1 MSKIACFLLGLT
13 AAAVVPAAL
22 SETLRH
28 PHFQKKLEVRLPKT
42 GGGTAVVSVSHLT
55 ATFDKKGF
63 SEMKTGGAWHLAN
76 AHLETDTP
84 LEIGGKTVPAGK
96 YRIVARKTET
106 SWELVLDQPG
116 KFDAKLGDTA
126 TALAT
131 TFNSDAPVEGHLRL
145 DLHPTG
151 AGEKAGVELS
161 VAFDVHRA
169 TVRVAA
175 GK

>member
-1 MSKIACFLLGLT
+1 MTKIACFLLGVAAL
-13 AAAVVPAAL
+13 AAVPTAL
-22 SETLRH
+22 SVSLRH
-28 PHFQKKLEVRLPKT
+28 PHFQKKIEARLPKA

-63 SEMKTGGAWHLAN
+63 TEMKAGGTWHLAN
-76 AHLETDTP
+76 AHLESDSP

-96 YRIVARKTET
+96 YRVVARKTET
-106 SWELVLDQPG
+106 SWELVLDVPG
-116 KFDAKLGDTA
+116 KFDAKLGA
-126 TALAT
+126 AAIPLAT
-131 TFNSDAPVEGHLRL
+131 TFKSDAPAEEHLRL

-151 AGEKAGVELS
+151 EGEKAGIELS

-169 TVRVAA
+169 AVRVAA